1 MQQCYPMR
9 IMAAVP
15 GLLVLWLLVVPHVAL
30 GQTVCTLN
38 SVPCQ
43 GRYGAG
49 CYDPAYATCHDGLM
63 CAHATS
69 PCIGRY
75 GAGCYNPAYAT
86 CFDGVVC
93 STPLQPCFGPHGAQ
107 CYDPGKATCAAGQ
120 RPFRP
125 RHR

>member
-1 MQQCYPMR
+1 MQQCSPRR
-9 IMAAVP
+9 IIAAVP
-15 GLLVLWLLVVPHVAL
+15 GLLVLWLLLVPHVAL
-30 GQTVCTLN
+30 GQLVC
-38 SVPCQ
+38 SFSAVPCQ

-63 CAHATS
+63 CAHGTS

-93 STPLQPCFGPHGAQ
+93 STPLQPCFGAHGAQ
-107 CYDPGKATCAAGQ
+107 CYDPSKATCAAGQ
-120 RPFRP
+120 RQFRSRP
-125 RHR
+125 R